1 MYRCDMEHS
10 MYCRNPLV
18 GVCCALQHKTCE
30 TDAPLFT
37 FTPEREGDRKN
48 ERAEKKESRKEEC
61 SV

>member
-1 MYRCDMEHS
+1 

-18 GVCCALQHKTCE
+18 GVCCGLQHKTCE